1 MSISVD
7 NSVTIS
13 PAQCHRLGHRLGELQ
28 PKAETFLESTLFP
41 APTYDREDVAHFF
54 FFVTGIDHRTSPP
67 NQSFEGTIEGR
78 YFQGAD
84 LLWHLSL
91 QKFKENPQSF
101 HPKAMA
107 HITDEMVADWFSV
120 THPVPVTIRN
130 PEERAALLRNG
141 GKLLLERYEGS
152 VLNLLEK
159 AEHRVSAQP
168 EKANSG
174 LLHWLSQFKA
184 YEDPA
189 KKKSYLLLKFLL
201 RRNLWT
207 IIDENRIRIPVDNH
221 LTRIALR
228 TNIVTV
234 SSDLAALLREQI
246 PISQAIDVL
255 LREKIGDAYFQ
266 VGQYAKRSVLELDD
280 FFWHFGRQC
289 CVVTNPIC
297 VSGCTTNC
305 FVVEQLLPVSC
316 GGNCPLSTICPASTN
331 DAHRAL
337 VEPKFDT
344 WYY

>member
-1 MSISVD
+1 VSFSVD

-13 PAQCHRLGHRLGELQ
+13 SAQCQRLGHRLGELQ

-41 APTYDREDVAHFF
+41 APGYDREEVAHFF
-54 FFVTGIDHRTSPP
+54 FFITGIDHRTSPL
-67 NQSFEGTIEGR
+67 NQSFEGTINGR
-78 YFQGAD
+78 HFQGAD

-91 QKFKENPQSF
+91 RKFNENPQSF
-101 HPKAMA
+101 HPEAMA
-107 HITDEMVADWFSV
+107 QITDEMVADWYSV
-120 THPVPVTIRN
+120 KHPVQVTIRN

-141 GKLLLERYEGS
+141 GKLLLERHEGS

-159 AEHRVSAQP
+159 AERRVSAHP

-174 LLHWLSQFKA
+174 LLHLLSQFKA

-189 KKKSYLLLKFLL
+189 RKKSYLFLKFLL

-207 IIDENRIRIPVDNH
+207 IIDEDQIRIPVDNH

-228 TNIVTV
+228 TNIITV
-234 SSDLAALLREQI
+234 SSELAELLRAHV
-246 PISQAIDVL
+246 PISLDIDVM
-255 LREKIGDAYFQ
+255 LREKIGDAYSQ
-266 VGQYAKRSVLELDD
+266 VGQFAKRSVLELDD

-289 CVVTNPIC
+289 CVITNPIC

-305 FVVEQLLPVSC
+305 FVVEQLLQVSC
-316 GGNCPLSTICPASTN
+316 RGKCPLSTICPASTN
-331 DAHRAL
+331 DEHREL
-337 VEPKFDT
+337 VEPKLDT